1 MSKIEYFSLEGLR
14 LDGRR
19 KDELRKTKLY
29 CGSDCS
35 VDFMDYDGVSELIQ
49 GLNKVQVL
57 VKGPQEDPRSSKNT
71 YGIAEERID
80 IRCEI
85 VMATEKRV
93 KNSQNERVIK
103 DLSLSVKS
111 TYQEMIISHYYKGCS
126 LNVFVNIIEYD
137 GSIKSTVLNAVG
149 VALVDAGVAI
159 KDLVSSSTV
168 ISLDSIILTDP
179 NQMELKASTAVLCVA
194 VESSTDKIIYMD
206 YKSKIHLE
214 EINTMVEAAF
224 AASKKFT
231 DYAREVL
238 RNYSKK
244 AVALN
249 QKIHSE

>member
-1 MSKIEYFSLEGLR
+1 MAKVEYFSLEGLR

-19 KDELRKTKLY
+19 KDEPRNTKLY

-35 VDFMDYDGVSELIQ
+35 VDFLDYDGVSELIQ

-57 VKGPQEDPRSSKNT
+57 VKGPQEDPRSSKNS

-85 VMATEKRV
+85 VIATEKKV
-93 KNSQNERVIK
+93 KNSQNERIIK

-126 LNVFVNIIEYD
+126 LNVFVNILEFD
-137 GSIKSTVLNAVG
+137 GSIKSTVINAVG

-168 ISLDSIILTDP
+168 INLDSIILTDP
-179 NQMELKASTAVLCVA
+179 NQMELNASTAVLCVA

-214 EINTMVEAAF
+214 EINHMVQAAF

-244 AVALN
+244 VVTLN
-249 QKIHSE
+249 QNIHSK